1 MLTFLIRR
9 PPVAD
14 PTPEDIYSNAI
25 GLLFPDNV
33 LTYHGDPGS
42 HVTYLSKRFGNIE
55 LDLVDPYDHGEHV
68 LFAHHIWNS
77 GIQMAEFISQAND
90 PAKPEKDG
98 RWNVE
103 GEQVLELG
111 AGAFRVSWYI
121 EGVGSW
127 GER

>member
-1 MLTFLIRR
+1 MLTFLIRK
-9 PPVAD
+9 PEVAQI
-14 PTPEDIYSNAI
+14 TPEDIHSNAI

-42 HVTYLSKRFGNIE
+42 YVTYVSKRFGNIE
-55 LDLVDPYDHGEHV
+55 LNLVDPYDHGEHV

-90 PAKPEKDG
+90 PGNVENDG

-111 AGAFRVSWYI
+111 AGALRVSWCF
-121 EGVGSW
+121 GDMD
-127 GER
+127 

>member
-1 MLTFLIRR
+1 MLTFLIRT
-9 PPVAD
+9 PQVNHTD
-14 PTPEDIYSNAI
+14 PEEIHTNAV
-25 GLLFPDNV
+25 GLLLPDNV

-55 LDLVDPYDHGEHV
+55 LNLVDPLDHEEHR

-77 GIQMAEFISQAND
+77 GIQLAEFISQASD
-90 PAKPEKDG
+90 KAKMEKDG

-111 AGAFRVSWYI
+111 AGA
-121 EGVGSW
+121 
-127 GER
+127 